1 MLIEYHNMFSQ
12 ENNKKLNL
20 VGNDICLISP
30 SYSFQALYVDVR
42 TLSHLCFSMFFYS
55 VPMLEIHWAVQSFLS
70 LVWNP
75 RPFCHCQKY
84 NLRRT
89 MIITYSRFIKMY
101 TMPLQQMFYIVVYII
116 PLFLASGPV
125 LTP

>member
-55 VPMLEIHWAVQSFLS
+55 VPMLEILMQYSLS
-70 LVWNP
+70 SVLYGTLDHSVIAKN
-75 RPFCHCQKY
+75 
-84 NLRRT
+84 
-89 MIITYSRFIKMY
+89 II
-101 TMPLQQMFYIVVYII
+101 
-116 PLFLASGPV
+116 
-125 LTP
+125 